1 MVNSEIYADLT
12 AQFEQ
17 QAKAGEYDNQ
27 LTVFMGQ
34 VVAVWKD
41 YSPVGGTD
49 DPHPGLYRDSVR
61 ITKPAAGG
69 KGQVG
74 ATVDYAHIIEYGS
87 EDTPEFA
94 PRAKTEAH
102 FNRS

>member
-41 YSPVGGTD
+41 
-49 DPHPGLYRDSVR
+49 
-61 ITKPAAGG
+61 
-69 KGQVG
+69 
-74 ATVDYAHIIEYGS
+74 
-87 EDTPEFA
+87 
-94 PRAKTEAH
+94 
-102 FNRS
+102 